1 MVLVL
6 LGLGA
11 AFVLPTLRLPKPT
24 VASQSALDRA
34 RATAIRRGESVRLT
48 ADATGSW
55 TVRATADTAG
65 TILLAGASDS
75 ALPAGATN
83 SIVITALGACLPEG
97 GVAVGTAAW
106 DPTRCAVAN
115 R

>member
-11 AFVLPTLRLPKPT
+11 AFVLPTLRLPTPVADTQT
-24 VASQSALDRA
+24 VLERA
-34 RATAIRRGESVRLT
+34 RATAIRRGESVRL
-48 ADATGSW
+48 ATDLAGGW

-65 TILLAGASDS
+65 DILLAGTTDGTAS
-75 ALPAGATN
+75 AGISR
-83 SIVITALGACLPEG
+83 SIVITALGTCLPDG
-97 GVAVGTAAW
+97 GVAIGTAAW